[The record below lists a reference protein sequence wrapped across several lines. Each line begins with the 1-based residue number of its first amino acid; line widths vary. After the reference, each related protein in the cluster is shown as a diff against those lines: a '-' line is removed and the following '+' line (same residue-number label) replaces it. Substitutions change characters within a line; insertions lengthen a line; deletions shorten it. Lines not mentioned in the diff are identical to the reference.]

1 MSKYHRG
8 KYRLLNQV
16 WVDSWSLGETK
27 STSQRS
33 SVPFAIEGPCL
44 SDICRIDSL
53 AIRHTTVISADTGDG
68 RQIVDLRPLP
78 FSHLLRPGIK
88 SIHIRARLGT
98 STADT
103 VACKQRNL
111 SAFNNCTF
119 VIAILVPD
127 VAQIGSLAAIWICG
141 IAHSDLGMVDDTAAR
156 VLLFSRDLG
165 TGTRK
170 S

>member
-1 MSKYHRG
+1 MPLRH
-8 KYRLLNQV
+8 
-16 WVDSWSLGETK
+16 
-27 STSQRS
+27 
-33 SVPFAIEGPCL
+33 
-44 SDICRIDSL
+44 CRIDSL

-111 SAFNNCTF
+111 SAFNNC
-119 VIAILVPD
+119 IVPD

-141 IAHSDLGMVDDTAAR
+141 IAHSNLGMVDDTAAR

>member
-1 MSKYHRG
+1 MPLRH
-8 KYRLLNQV
+8 
-16 WVDSWSLGETK
+16 
-27 STSQRS
+27 
-33 SVPFAIEGPCL
+33 
-44 SDICRIDSL
+44 CRIDSL

-78 FSHLLRPGIK
+78 FSHLRRPGINPVIHVWKCK

-98 STADT
+98 STTDT
-103 VACKQRNL
+103 VARKQGNL
-111 SAFNNCTF
+111 SAFDDCTF
-119 VIAILVPD
+119 VIAIPVPD

-141 IAHSDLGMVDDTAAR
+141 IAHSNLGVVDDTATR
-156 VLLFSRDLG
+156 VLLCSRDLG